1 MGLHFRFLR
10 PITKPVRQLFRAI
23 RKPFRRERQQEA
35 QEVADANV
43 EAQNQINNAAQ
54 EAEDQAAIL
63 KNQRAIVNANL
74 QAEKDTAKTLE
85 ETPEKAKVALG
96 DEQDE
101 SRSGFKFF
109 ADDPGALDTSAE
121 FRRKARNWM
130 R

>member
-23 RKPFRRERQQEA
+23 RKPFRRERQQVA

-54 EAEDQAAIL
+54 EAIL
-63 KNQRAIVNANL
+63 KNQQAIVNANL
-74 QAEKDTAKTLE
+74 QAEKDAAKALE

-109 ADDPGALDTSAE
+109 ADDPDALDASAE